1 MIEEKSAELE
11 PIEPAIT
18 ELDQDILL
26 LGNLQ
31 GLYFS
36 QILIKI
42 PFVKRLAEVKNT
54 GAYESIGTWEQYCQ
68 VLGISRAKA
77 DNMILDQDVLGE
89 NFLSGIAHV
98 GLGSKD
104 FRRIRHLP
112 ESVRPIVETDGVIID
127 GEKIPASPE
136 NRDRIQAAIIR
147 LTSEHD
153 KESREA
159 KREIKDNKAE
169 AKHQA
174 DQVFKLSRINEDLQ
188 LKLGERTQEVEA
200 IATEH
205 CDAIDSINKGLR
217 VLLNTDYSQLVE
229 SPDIIGQMTGSLT
242 ALITA
247 AGKAQ
252 TKMLRAIEEAD
263 K

>member
-1 MIEEKSAELE
+1 M
-11 PIEPAIT
+11 
-18 ELDQDILL
+18 
-26 LGNLQ
+26 GNLQ
-31 GLYFS
+31 GLIFS
-36 QILIKI
+36 KTIIEIPFIKI
-42 PFVKRLAEVKNT
+42 LADAKESQ
-54 GAYESIGTWEQYCQ
+54 AYKSLGTWEQFCEEI
-68 VLGISRAKA
+68 GISRAKA
-77 DNMILDQDVLGE
+77 DQMILDLNELGE

-98 GLGSKD
+98 GLGIRD
-104 FRRIRHLP
+104 FRRMRQLP

-127 GEKIPASPE
+127 GEKIPASSE

-153 KESREA
+153 KENRDA

-169 AKHQA
+169 VKHQTA
-174 DQVFKLSRINEDLQ
+174 QVFELRRQNEKLQ
-188 LKLGERTQEVEA
+188 LKLGERTQGVEA

-205 CDAIDSINKGLR
+205 QDAIDSINNGLR
-217 VLLNTDYSQLVE
+217 ILLDTDYSQLIE
-229 SPDIIGQMTGSLT
+229 SPEIIGQMTGSLT

-252 TKMLRAIEEAD
+252 IKMHNAIEGAD